1 MELLHLFFNKV
12 LVVLFFLACLN
23 TFRHAY
29 YLLGAYIQSTPDE
42 PRKYFLS
49 DKALI
54 FLGLSIGYILSGII
68 TGIQI

>member
-1 MELLHLFFNKV
+1 MEVLHALLNKV
-12 LVVLFFLACLN
+12 LVVLFFMACLN

-54 FLGLSIGYILSGII
+54 FLGISIGYILSVIF

>member
-1 MELLHLFFNKV
+1 MDLLHALLNKL
-12 LVVLFFLACLN
+12 LVVLFFMACLN

-29 YLLGAYIQSTPDE
+29 YLLGTYIQSTPDE

-49 DKALI
+49 DKTLI
-54 FLGLSIGYILSGII
+54 VLSISIGYILSVIF

>member
-1 MELLHLFFNKV
+1 MELLHLFLNKV

-29 YLLGAYIQSTPDE
+29 YLIGTSLKSTSDD
-42 PRKYFLS
+42 PRTYVLS

-54 FLGLSIGYILSGII
+54 FLGLSIGYILSGVI

>member
-1 MELLHLFFNKV
+1 MTILLALLNKV
-12 LVVLFFLACLN
+12 LVVLFFMACLN

-49 DKALI
+49 NKALI
-54 FLGLSIGYILSGII
+54 FLALSIGYILSVIF
-68 TGIQI
+68 TGLQI